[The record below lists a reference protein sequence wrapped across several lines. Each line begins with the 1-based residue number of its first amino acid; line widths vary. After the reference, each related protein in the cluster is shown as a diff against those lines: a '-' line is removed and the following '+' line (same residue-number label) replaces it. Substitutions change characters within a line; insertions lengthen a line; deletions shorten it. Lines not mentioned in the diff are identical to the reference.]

1 MLANFDITPYF
12 HTWITT
18 HLLHTLDEANSVF
31 LQKHE
36 KNIWKILIPLKNT
49 DPFWDNPHHP
59 QPQIKILQSPLLRS
73 SADFEKTTRRGR

>member
-36 KNIWKILIPLKNT
+36 KIY
-49 DPFWDNPHHP
+49 
-59 QPQIKILQSPLLRS
+59 
-73 SADFEKTTRRGR
+73 EKY